1 LTDTNDTKSEMTGLE
16 QLQSLVATGKRPG
29 IAVSLDFDLVELGDG
44 IAVFSGIPGDH
55 AYNPINA
62 IHGGYAATLLDS
74 ACGCAVHTKL
84 SASQLYTTLELKV
97 SYLRGMTRDTGRVR
111 AEGKVISFGRRAA
124 FAEAK
129 LVGEDGTVFATATST
144 LLIMDRPNRSPK

>member
-1 LTDTNDTKSEMTGLE
+1 LTENSAPQPEMTGLE
-16 QLQSLVATGKRPG
+16 QLQSLVKTGKRPG
-29 IAVSLDFDLVELGDG
+29 IAISLDFELVELGDG

-84 SASQLYTTLELKV
+84 SASQLYTTLELKI

-129 LVGEDGTVFATATST
+129 LVGEDGTIFATATST
-144 LLIMDRPNRSPK
+144 LLVMDKPSRSS